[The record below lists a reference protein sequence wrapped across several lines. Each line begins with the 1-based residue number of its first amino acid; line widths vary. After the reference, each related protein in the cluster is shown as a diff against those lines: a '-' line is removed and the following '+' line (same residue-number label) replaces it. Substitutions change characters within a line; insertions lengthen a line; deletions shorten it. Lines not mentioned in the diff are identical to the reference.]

1 MKLTPWLLVAGLV
14 SAAPLSAEQ
23 SHPAAPMAAPATSV
37 LSERAFEEGNE
48 PVFRTRTAEQIIAAF
63 TAQHPETGPRI
74 AVFWNDALP
83 SRVSDWHGRSRSAVA
98 GSGEVQGQMEGNP
111 VELRG
116 QSHVSAQSEQ
126 RGGYR
131 EQRDSGLAT
140 ALQGGLISTL
150 REARAT
156 VVDQAMAQR
165 ITDNALEDGTFN
177 RLSPDQL
184 RLQMRALGEHAD
196 YVLELTARASVSDYE
211 RYQIRVLSVSDASVL
226 ATFTTSGQPP
236 KDERESVWVAA
247 PGGYERRE
255 RPVPINRIGRELALQ
270 SMDRMVD

>member
-1 MKLTPWLLVAGLV
+1 MRLRFWLLAAGLV
-14 SAAPLSAEQ
+14 GAAPLSAEQ

-48 PVFRTRTAEQIIAAF
+48 LIFRTRSAERIIAAF
-63 TAQHPETGPRI
+63 TAQHAEPRI

-83 SRVSDWHGRSRSAVA
+83 SRVSDWHSRSRSAVA
-98 GSGEVQGQMEGNP
+98 SRGEVQGQLEGDP

-116 QSHVSAQSEQ
+116 QSNVSAQSEY
-126 RGGYR
+126 RGEYR
-131 EQRDSGLAT
+131 EQRSSGLAA
-140 ALQGGLISTL
+140 ALQDGLISTL

-156 VVDQAMAQR
+156 VVDQALAQR
-165 ITDNALEDGTFN
+165 ITDNALEDGTFT

-184 RLQMRALGEHAD
+184 RLQMRALGEYAD
-196 YVLELTARASVSDYE
+196 YVLELTARASVSEYE
-211 RYQIRVLSVSDASVL
+211 RFQVRVLSVSDASVL

-236 KDERESVWVAA
+236 EDERESAWVAT

-255 RPVPINRIGRELALQ
+255 RPVPVNRIGRELALQ